1 MAQTEL
7 NSTEVPT
14 QTSFITDL
22 EMATEMMT
30 ENSTELGDSMT
41 TNMPPTD
48 ANIPENS
55 SSTLK
60 TTVTSIAMTTNQTT
74 MAPGTTLNTKSATD
88 KTETETPVTTDAKQI
103 TMAPGTTSTT
113 KSTTDK
119 TGPETPVVTDANQ
132 IITAPGTSSTRKSPT
147 DQMEA
152 GTSDAPDATI
162 SPKSTE
168 GIRSTKTSMKAPTPK
183 DQSSGAPTDKVKPS
197 PNHSYTGAIVGL
209 FIFLVA
215 TGVLFVAIYL
225 VRRRKL
231 RNNYGRL
238 EEDTEGDGGWSAFSK
253 NPIYRG
259 DKDYQL
265 L

>member
-1 MAQTEL
+1 
-7 NSTEVPT
+7 
-14 QTSFITDL
+14 
-22 EMATEMMT
+22 
-30 ENSTELGDSMT
+30 
-41 TNMPPTD
+41 
-48 ANIPENS
+48 
-55 SSTLK
+55 
-60 TTVTSIAMTTNQTT
+60 MTTNQTT

-113 KSTTDK
+113 KSTTVK
-119 TGPETPVVTDANQ
+119 TGTETPVATDANQ

-168 GIRSTKTSMKAPTPK
+168 GIRSTKTSTKAPTPK

-225 VRRRKL
+225 VRRQVPFFSGTLSIQSLTAQVLNFVIILTGKSMCKL
-231 RNNYGRL
+231 IV
-238 EEDTEGDGGWSAFSK
+238 ECFSLGISK
-253 NPIYRG
+253 G
-259 DKDYQL
+259 
-265 L
+265 